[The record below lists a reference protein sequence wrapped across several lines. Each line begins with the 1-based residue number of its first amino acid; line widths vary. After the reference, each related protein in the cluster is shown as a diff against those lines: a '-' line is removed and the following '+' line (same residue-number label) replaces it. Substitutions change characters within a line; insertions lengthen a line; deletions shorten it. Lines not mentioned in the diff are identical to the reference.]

1 MKPLEGISVLELGG
15 IGPAPFACMLLSDL
29 GARIIRIERPG
40 GNPLEVPNDPTLRGR
55 ETLQLNLKADDAMS
69 ILEQIVA
76 QVDVLIEG
84 YRPGVLER
92 IGLDIESL
100 TARYPRLI
108 VGRMTGWGQT
118 GPRAPTAG
126 HDLNYMS
133 LSGLLDAMGD
143 ADRCPT
149 PPLNLVADYGGGAL
163 FLVIKVM
170 AALMNRTQTG
180 HGGILDVA
188 MCDGVATLG
197 SVFYAMQAHGL
208 WQEKTRNQNL
218 LDGGAPFYRTYR
230 TSDDRFIAV
239 GCIEP
244 KFYSEFLRGLK
255 LSESDLPM
263 QYDRGQWSNLAQMFQ
278 EVIQE
283 KTMTEWCEIFEGSDA
298 CVTPVLRLSEAPND
312 PHHIARETFLN
323 EAGKVRPR
331 ALSSGDETQS
341 NLQGAQATL
350 ASFGFTTQQI
360 DAFVTAKTIRA

>member
-1 MKPLEGISVLELGG
+1 
-15 IGPAPFACMLLSDL
+15 
-29 GARIIRIERPG
+29 
-40 GNPLEVPNDPTLRGR
+40 
-55 ETLQLNLKADDAMS
+55 MS
-69 ILEQIVA
+69 
-76 QVDVLIEG
+76 
-84 YRPGVLER
+84 
-92 IGLDIESL
+92 
-100 TARYPRLI
+100 
-108 VGRMTGWGQT
+108 
-118 GPRAPTAG
+118 
-126 HDLNYMS
+126 
-133 LSGLLDAMGD
+133 
-143 ADRCPT
+143 DRCPN

-244 KFYSEFLRGLK
+244 KFYSEFLLGLK

-298 CVTPVLRLSEAPND
+298 CVTPVPDYPKRPMILITSLEKL
-312 PHHIARETFLN
+312 LN
-323 EAGKVRPR
+323 VPGKVRPR
-331 ALSSGDETQS
+331 ASSGEKLKKPQS
-341 NLQGAQATL
+341 AQATL
-350 ASFGFTTQQI
+350 ASFGFSAQ
-360 DAFVTAKTIRA
+360 R